1 MNKISVVLIVALIL
15 ALLSAA
21 QPATATELE
30 VYNYVTTHQ
39 DNPRNAVILNDLVYQ
54 YGTMEKLVAKMNYL
68 ATQPV
73 FILNFDEKYDPTS
86 GNIRYTGV
94 WAVVR

>member
-1 MNKISVVLIVALIL
+1 MSKITIVLIVAIIA
-15 ALLSAA
+15 ALFSAV
-21 QPATATELE
+21 QPATATELD

-54 YGTMEKLVAKMNYL
+54 YGTMEKLVTKMNYL

-73 FILNFDEKYDPTS
+73 FILNFDAKYNTTT
-86 GNIRYTGV
+86 GNIDYTGV
-94 WAVVR
+94 WARV